1 EDFTFNL
8 DETVPKFSNPAQE
21 FTLDAAMSMVDETE
35 PLQEYFGVSAR
46 EAVGGVM
53 REVARGR
60 STLSLRD
67 MHAAAIVAGLKRSER
82 GALNVLALEGNPG
95 IGKTT
100 AIRTHLSQKSEGY
113 LFLYVSPR
121 VVINREVTE
130 SLARG
135 EDGQP
140 TGILTLTT
148 NAQIIASA
156 ERWHAEQV
164 ALGRATKHKV
174 SSGVVADR
182 RRG

>member
-1 EDFTFNL
+1 
-8 DETVPKFSNPAQE
+8 
-21 FTLDAAMSMVDETE
+21 
-35 PLQEYFGVSAR
+35 
-46 EAVGGVM
+46 M
-53 REVARGR
+53 REFAQGR
-60 STLSLRD
+60 PPLSLRD

-100 AIRTHLSQKSEGY
+100 AIRSHLSQKSDGY

-121 VVINREVTE
+121 VVINRDVTE

-156 ERWHAEQV
+156 ERWHAKQV
-164 ALGRATKHKV
+164 ELGRATKHKV
-174 SSGVVADR
+174 SSAVVADGVRGLVKPVNSPLLVLDPKEEEDIDAEHAAAKVR
-182 RRG
+182 RVHARSR